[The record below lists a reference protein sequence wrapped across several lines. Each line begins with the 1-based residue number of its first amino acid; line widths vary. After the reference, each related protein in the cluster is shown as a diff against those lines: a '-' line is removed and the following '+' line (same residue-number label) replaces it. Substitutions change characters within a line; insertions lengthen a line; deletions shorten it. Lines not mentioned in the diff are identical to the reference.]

1 MSLLINLAK
10 NSHMLNFEIQ
20 NPTQLVF
27 GKDQLGKLASYIDR
41 FSSQKRILL
50 AYGGGSVE
58 QTGLL
63 QKIENE
69 LIGYHLVKF
78 KGIEANPQFST
89 LMKAVEVIK
98 AEKLDFILAIGGGS
112 VIDGVKFISG
122 AVHYDGD
129 PWDVLDKKPGCDFTK
144 AMPFGTI
151 LTLPATGSEANS
163 GAVISRDE
171 LKEKRTMGGPL
182 FFPKFSFLDPTV
194 VATLPARQIANGI
207 VDAYMHTLEQY
218 LTYPTDN
225 LLQEREAEGILLTL
239 QEIAQGVLANPSDYK
254 LASNLMWCAT
264 HALNGNLR
272 CGVPTDWATH
282 MIGHELTALFGIDH
296 ARTLAIIAPRLY
308 EVKFENK
315 KQKLTQYGK
324 RVFQLTG
331 SDEEI
336 ARQAIEKTE
345 EFFHSLGIK
354 TKISDYTSD
363 FGQVEKI
370 IRQRFEERH
379 WLAMGERQDLTPI
392 DVEVIIK
399 KAI

>member
-1 MSLLINLAK
+1 
-10 NSHMLNFEIQ
+10 MLNFEIQ

-27 GKDQLGKLASYIDR
+27 GKDQLGKLASYIDK
-41 FSSQKRILL
+41 FSSNKRILL

-69 LIGYHLVKF
+69 LIGYQLVKF
-78 KGIEANPQFST
+78 KGIEANPQYAT
-89 LMKAVEVIK
+89 LIKAVQVIK
-98 AEKLDFILAIGGGS
+98 DENIDFILAIGGGS

-122 AVHYDGD
+122 AVHYEGD
-129 PWDVLDKKPGCDFTK
+129 AWNVLKKKPGCDFTK

-336 ARQAIEKTE
+336 ARQVIVKTE

-354 TKISDYTSD
+354 TKISDYTSHVE
-363 FGQVEKI
+363 QVEKI

-379 WLAMGERQDLTPI
+379 WLSMGERQDLTPT
-392 DVEVIIK
+392 DVETIVK